1 MAESEEE
8 LKSLLIVKEDSEK
21 PGLKLNIWKTEIM
34 ASGPITSWLIVG
46 DKMETMSDFIFGSK
60 ITADVTA
67 AMKLKD
73 ACSLEEKLW
82 SKWQHIKKQRHSFVH
97 KGWSNQSYGLSSS
110 QVWMWE
116 LALKKAEHQKI
127 HAFELW
133 CWRRLLRIS
142 WTARKSNQSILKEIS
157 SEYSLEGLMLKL
169 KLQYFGHKM
178 QRTDSLEN
186 LMLGKIEARRR
197 MGWQRMKWLDGIT
210 DSKGMNLSSSC
221 SGDGQRNLAYCSP
234 WGCKELDVT
243 EQLNWNELWY

>member
-1 MAESEEE
+1 MNRKQFSFPSSPSADGIPGLSRETFVLILGIISLMVLTILFLLLTWLGLTKDGLRKE
-8 LKSLLIVKEDSEK
+8 LDKEVVKE
-21 PGLKLNIWKTEIM
+21 
-34 ASGPITSWLIVG
+34 IV
-46 DKMETMSDFIFGSK
+46 
-60 ITADVTA
+60 
-67 AMKLKD
+67 
-73 ACSLEEKLW
+73 
-82 SKWQHIKKQRHSFVH
+82 
-97 KGWSNQSYGLSSS
+97 
-110 QVWMWE
+110 
-116 LALKKAEHQKI
+116 
-127 HAFELW
+127 
-133 CWRRLLRIS
+133 
-142 WTARKSNQSILKEIS
+142 KEIS